1 MKCASWKKYG
11 RKFYKRISPL
21 STAVLKEEEEEE
33 EEEEEIY
40 ARVKTFTTGSVLK
53 KKEKY

>member
-33 EEEEEIY
+33 EEIY
-40 ARVKTFTTGSVLK
+40 ARVKTFTTDSVLK